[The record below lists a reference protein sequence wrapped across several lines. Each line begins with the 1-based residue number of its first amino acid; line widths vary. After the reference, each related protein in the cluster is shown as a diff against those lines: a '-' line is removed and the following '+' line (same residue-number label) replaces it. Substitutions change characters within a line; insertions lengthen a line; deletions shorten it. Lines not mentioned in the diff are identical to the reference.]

1 MNEQKFGRTQYLNAL
16 LNMVQGTAT
25 RSDPPQPSDDD
36 MILSAALRELD
47 EKDWQVYVPGMLK
60 RGEWVLAWDA
70 IAEEPFFGA
79 CQPSSNNKGYGDFVN
94 ESGDVIGE
102 ETVTHIMRIKAP
114 EGRKGHWEND

>member
-47 EKDWQVYVPGMLK
+47 EKDWHVYVPGMLQ
-60 RGEWVLAWDA
+60 RGEWVSAWDSV
-70 IAEEPFFGA
+70 AEEPFFGEF
-79 CQPSSNNKGYGDFVN
+79 QPDTSSKGYGDFVADN
-94 ESGDVIGE
+94 GERIGE
-102 ETVTHIMRIKAP
+102 EVVTHIMRVKPP
-114 EGRKGHWEND
+114 EGQRGHWE